1 LPVESGKE
9 CKLLDGFGKIMQM
22 FLLRFQIVL
31 SFIGD
36 LTDVSIVIWL
46 NDMVCFSLCSFI
58 SLFLL
63 AVFWL
68 LY

>member
-1 LPVESGKE
+1 MALVKS
-9 CKLLDGFGKIMQM
+9 CKC

-46 NDMVCFSLCSFI
+46 NDVVCFSLCSFI
-58 SLFLL
+58 SLVLV